1 MGVPAG
7 AASPPRMG
15 RAHPNKDSPQSFVNP
30 VLAPPHFYLWGPE
43 MSASAAGEAI
53 VLPFWRRARV
63 LDRIEQAAIVV
74 LWIFLVQRVEI
85 SGNPYAPLLLISET
99 AVALFT
105 LIRRPT
111 DKLSMELGDWLLAI
125 TATCAGLLIIPGV
138 TLVPALAPL
147 GVFLAVAG
155 NLVQAW
161 AKLVLRRSFG
171 VAPAN
176 RGIKLTGPYRFVRHP
191 MYAGYLFVHL
201 GVLILMFS
209 PINVVIYAIGWW
221 AQILRILAEERL
233 LGQDAEYAEYMSRVR
248 WRLVPGLF

>member
-1 MGVPAG
+1 LFTLLLHIYGTTGEGLAMKSTDVVVYEPLERVGAYRSSQAAPA
-7 AASPPRMG
+7 
-15 RAHPNKDSPQSFVNP
+15 
-30 VLAPPHFYLWGPE
+30 
-43 MSASAAGEAI
+43 
-53 VLPFWRRARV
+53 LPFWRRPRV
-63 LDRIEQAAIVV
+63 MDRIEQVAIVV

-85 SGNPYAPLLLISET
+85 SGNPYAPLLLLSET
-99 AVALFT
+99 AVAIFA

-125 TATCAGLLIIPGV
+125 TATCAGLLIIPGA
-138 TLVPALAPL
+138 TLFPAIAPL
-147 GVFLAVAG
+147 GVALAIGG
-155 NLVQAW
+155 NLIQAW

-176 RGIKLTGPYRFVRHP
+176 RGLKLTGPYRLVRHP
-191 MYAGYLFVHL
+191 MYAGYLLVHI

-233 LGQDAEYAEYMSRVR
+233 LGQDPAYAEYMTRVR